1 MEISNLLVFHDI
13 STSYGNKNLYL
24 LLRHVFSTNIVETYY
39 LFTDKVR
46 RYFVHSSPSGYKIE
60 PKQYGNVCKRLS
72 DFNGKATVGITA
84 FV

>member
-1 MEISNLLVFHDI
+1 MEISNLLMFQNIIHTTI
-13 STSYGNKNLYL
+13 KRYTYCW
-24 LLRHVFSTNIVETYY
+24 RHVFCTNIVKTYY
-39 LFTDKVR
+39 LFTDKIR
-46 RYFVHSSPSGYKIE
+46 RYFVHSSPSGYKIQ

>member
-1 MEISNLLVFHDI
+1 MARDVC
-13 STSYGNKNLYL
+13 
-24 LLRHVFSTNIVETYY
+24 FSTNIVKTYY
-39 LFTDKVR
+39 PFKDKIR